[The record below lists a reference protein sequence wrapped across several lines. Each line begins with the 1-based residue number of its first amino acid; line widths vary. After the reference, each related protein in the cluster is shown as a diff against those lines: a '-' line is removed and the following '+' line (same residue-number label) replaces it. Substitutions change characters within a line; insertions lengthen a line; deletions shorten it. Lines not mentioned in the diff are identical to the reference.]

1 LRSTL
6 CAGLVRRA
14 PSQRRNCPF
23 QVEVEAGGFIGKK
36 CAPSFKSLF
45 LSTHD
50 RQSCCPIEG
59 LQKFVSCAL
68 KGASNTF
75 GPGSNIPYVSLVLN
89 AVELWPDVCS
99 VQASCGGDAIDIV
112 SARGLSWTL
121 LSAASPRRLPRVFNQ
136 GLALKVL
143 RLIHR
148 ARQCCIFYST
158 PRIFFRSLHPLP
170 THIRCAAG
178 EDCASALGVPL
189 TNLPQSVAQP
199 PWSFCRWKP
208 GTRLRL
214 WSF

>member
-1 LRSTL
+1 MCL
-6 CAGLVRRA
+6 
-14 PSQRRNCPF
+14 F
-23 QVEVEAGGFIGKK
+23 FEVTVFVY
-36 CAPSFKSLF
+36 S
-45 LSTHD
+45 HD

-59 LQKFVSCAL
+59 LQKFISCAL

-75 GPGSNIPYVSLVLN
+75 GPGSNIPYVSLVLD
-89 AVELWPDVCS
+89 AVEQWPDVCS

-121 LSAASPRRLPRVFNQ
+121 LSAASPRRRRRVFNQ

-143 RLIHR
+143 RLIDR

-178 EDCASALGVPL
+178 EDCAAALGVPL
-189 TNLPQSVAQP
+189 TNSLQIMAQP
-199 PWSFCRWKP
+199 PWSFCRWKS
-208 GTRLRL
+208 GTRMRL